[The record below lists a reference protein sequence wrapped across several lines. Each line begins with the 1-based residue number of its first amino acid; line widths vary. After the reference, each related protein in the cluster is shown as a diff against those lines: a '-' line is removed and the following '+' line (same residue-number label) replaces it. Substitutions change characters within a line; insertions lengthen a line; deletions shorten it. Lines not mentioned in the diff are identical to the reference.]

1 MDNHGTTP
9 RESVL
14 PDAFSVDSSLKSSQ
28 ITLTPPS
35 SHLKLHS
42 SDIEHKIWKYSMI
55 ITCDMNYFCIDL
67 NCW

>member
-42 SDIEHKIWKYSMI
+42 SDIEHKI
-55 ITCDMNYFCIDL
+55 
-67 NCW
+67 